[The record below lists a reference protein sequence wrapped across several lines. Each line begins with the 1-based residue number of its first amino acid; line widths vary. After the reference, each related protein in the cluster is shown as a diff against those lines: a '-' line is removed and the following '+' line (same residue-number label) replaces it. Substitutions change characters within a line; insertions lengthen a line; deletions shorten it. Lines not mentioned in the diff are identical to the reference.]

1 MKHSLGD
8 TVPVL
13 AKKSKHKLG
22 YNSDWKEE
30 FPWHSPEDD
39 SAVIRGLLC
48 SLIQYHITPTL

>member
-1 MKHSLGD
+1 MKCSLGD

-22 YNSDWKEE
+22 YNSEE